1 MKSYQ
6 LVEQI
11 ILSKMTPI
19 RAKSAQWNQRYI
31 GTWKL

>member
-19 RAKSAQWNQRYI
+19 RAKSA
-31 GTWKL
+31 